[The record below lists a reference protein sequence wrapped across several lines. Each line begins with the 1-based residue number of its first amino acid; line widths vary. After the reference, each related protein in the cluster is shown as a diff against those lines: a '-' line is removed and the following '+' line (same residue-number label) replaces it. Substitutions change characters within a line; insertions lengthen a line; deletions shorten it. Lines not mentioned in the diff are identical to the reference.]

1 MIVLH
6 VYIIINH
13 DKVEESDHSRFDLWP
28 LTPHKMTLTFPFVIF
43 LFSLLKNKIIKG
55 EGKSFFKEKYFDH
68 SKSYYVCRLCTN
80 FKIKFITKGYV

>member
-28 LTPHKMTLTFPFVIF
+28 LTPHKITLTFPFVIF

-55 EGKSFFKEKYFDH
+55 KGSHILKKSILITVKLLRLYIDFVQTLKYV
-68 SKSYYVCRLCTN
+68 Y
-80 FKIKFITKGYV
+80 I